1 LRRALGQSNR
11 SLPIQGQTQQTEQEK
26 ETDNPQKFGA
36 FHKNSPKSFNGG
48 CLVLHQLKEIS

>member
-1 LRRALGQSNR
+1 LGQSNR

-36 FHKNSPKSFNGG
+36 FHKNSPKSSNGG